1 VKKNIERFSC
11 NVEYFSPLKFKTVKE
26 NLFGSTKLVNA
37 AKYWCAQV
45 PKIMC
50 NYVCINKTA
59 SLLNQVE

>member
-1 VKKNIERFSC
+1 MKKNIERFSC

-37 AKYWCAQV
+37 AENWFMAYV

-50 NYVCINKTA
+50 NYVCIKKIIYF
-59 SLLNQVE
+59 LGL